1 MQPETL
7 IVTPFAVEKVK
18 EIARARDRADM
29 AVRVAARIDTPATYK
44 YTLQFVSSDQQE
56 ADDTVVDADGVL
68 FFVDAE
74 SQPLLRGAT
83 LDFVDDLSG
92 SGFKFDNPNQPP
104 LLRDPIAVQVAKL
117 IEERV
122 NPSVAAHG
130 GHVALLDVRDGRVF
144 IRFGGG
150 CQGCG
155 MADVTLK
162 EGIETMIKESVPG
175 VTEVLDTTDHAAG
188 TNPYFAGHPG
198 H

>member
-1 MQPETL
+1 MTETL
-7 IVTPFAVEKVK
+7 LVTPFAVEKVK
-18 EIARARDRADM
+18 EIAKARDRADM
-29 AVRVAARIDTPATYK
+29 AVRVAARVDSPASYK
-44 YTLQFVSSDQQE
+44 YTLQFVSRDQQE
-56 ADDTVVDADGVL
+56 AADSVIDADGVL
-68 FFVDAE
+68 FFVDPD
-74 SQPLLRGAT
+74 SLPHLSGAT

-104 LLRDPIAVQVAKL
+104 LLRDPIAAQVAKL

-130 GHVALLDVRDGRVF
+130 GHVTLLDVRDGRVF

-162 EGIETMIKESVPG
+162 EGIETMIKQAVPG
-175 VTEVLDTTDHAAG
+175 VSEVLDTTDHAAG
-188 TNPYFAGHPG
+188 NNPYFTGH
-198 H
+198 